1 MRSLGLVQVL
11 LLSAGLQGAPDLP
24 RPAFEAMP
32 AAAREPLAQA
42 FEVAKRGPTDPA
54 ALGSYARLLHAWE
67 QWEDAHTVYTRL
79 QELEPARPDWW
90 YLDAAVLSR
99 TARHAEAAERL
110 QKVIRVAPEMK
121 VAQVRLADA
130 LFEAGRFAESRKAY
144 TVLAADAATEP
155 MGAFGLGR
163 VAAVERRHEE
173 AIKHF
178 ERALELFPQW
188 GAAHYAL
195 AMSFRALGRR
205 DEAVRALERHGRY
218 GTQWPALDDPLTGS
232 IAALRDDARGL
243 LQRGVALAARGD
255 LDGAIAAHEAALTAD
270 PAFTQARANL
280 LSLYGQKKDWS
291 RAEAHYRELVRRG
304 EDLGD
309 AHYDYGVVLGM
320 QGKWEEAAAAY
331 RRALEANPLHARA
344 SNNLGEALE
353 RQGRLDAASQA
364 YQQAVDSQ
372 PSFRLARFNYA
383 RTLIAAGRTEEA
395 ISELEKIVEP
405 RDAQTPRYLFALAA
419 AHVRAGR
426 REVGIKLATE
436 ARELAVAQGQ
446 TELVASIDRDLAR
459 LK

>member
-1 MRSLGLVQVL
+1 
-11 LLSAGLQGAPDLP
+11 
-24 RPAFEAMP
+24 MP
-32 AAAREPLAQA
+32 PPAREPLAQA
-42 FEVAKRGPTDPA
+42 FETAKRRPADPA
-54 ALGSYARLLHAWE
+54 ALGAYARLLHAWE
-67 QWEDAHTVYTRL
+67 QWDDAHSVYATL
-79 QELEPARPDWW
+79 QKLEPARPDWW
-90 YLDAAVLSR
+90 YLDAGVLSR
-99 TARHAEAAERL
+99 TARHADAAERL
-110 QKVIRVAPEMK
+110 QKVLHVAPEMK

-130 LFEAGRFAESRKAY
+130 LFEAGRFADSRKIY
-144 TVLAADAATEP
+144 TVLAADRATEP

-163 VAAVERRHEE
+163 VAAVERRHDD

-205 DEAVRALERHGRY
+205 EDAVRALERHSRY
-218 GTQWPALDDPLTGS
+218 GTQWPALDDPLIGS
-232 IAALRDDARGL
+232 VHALRDDARGL

-255 LDGAIAAHEAALTAD
+255 LEGAIAAHEAALTAD

-280 LSLYGQKKDWS
+280 LSLYGQNKDWNK
-291 RAEAHYRELVRRG
+291 AEAHYRELVRRG

-309 AHYDYGVVLGM
+309 AHYDYGVILGM
-320 QGKWEEAAAAY
+320 QGKWDEAAAAY

-353 RQGRLDAASQA
+353 RQGRLEDASQA
-364 YQQAVDSQ
+364 YRNAVGAQ

-383 RTLIAAGRTEEA
+383 RTLIAAGRTAQA
-395 ISELEKIVEP
+395 ISELEKILEP

-419 AHVRAGR
+419 AHVRAGQ
-426 REVGIKLATE
+426 REVGMKLAKE
-436 ARELAVAQGQ
+436 ARALAVAHGQ

>member
-1 MRSLGLVQVL
+1 MGSLRLVQVL
-11 LLSAGLQGAPDLP
+11 LLSAGLQGAPDPP

-32 AAAREPLAQA
+32 PAARQPLAQA
-42 FEVAKRGPTDPA
+42 FEAAKRRPADPA
-54 ALGSYARLLHAWE
+54 ALGAYARLLHAWE
-67 QWEDAHTVYTRL
+67 QWEDAHTVYARL
-79 QELEPARPDWW
+79 QELEPVRPEWW

-110 QKVIRVAPEMK
+110 QTVVRVAPEMK
-121 VAQVRLADA
+121 VAHVRLADA
-130 LFEAGRFAESRKAY
+130 LFEAGRFAESRKAFIF
-144 TVLAADAATEP
+144 LAGDPATEP

-173 AIKHF
+173 AIMHF

-195 AMSFRALGRR
+195 AMSYRALGRR
-205 DEAVRALERHGRY
+205 DDAVRALERHARY

-232 IAALRDDARGL
+232 VHALRDDARGL
-243 LQRGVALAARGD
+243 LQRGVALVARGD
-255 LDGAIAAHEAALTAD
+255 LDGAIAAHEAALAED

-291 RAEAHYRELVRRG
+291 KAEAHYRELVRRG

-320 QGKWEEAAAAY
+320 QGKWAEAAAAY
-331 RRALEANPLHARA
+331 RKALELNPLHANA
-344 SNNLGEALE
+344 GNNLGEALE
-353 RQGRLDAASQA
+353 RQGQLVDASEA
-364 YQQAVDSQ
+364 YRRAATAQ

-383 RTLIAAGRTEEA
+383 RTLIAVGRTAEA
-395 ISELEKIVEP
+395 IAELEKIVEP

-419 AHVRAGR
+419 AHVRAGQ
-426 REVGIKLATE
+426 REVGMKLATE
-436 ARELAVAQGQ
+436 ARELAVAHGQ